1 MTGRATPFHH
11 AGECVVNH
19 LRPAEGCRGL
29 VTGLASGSGREVV
42 PRFAHNAHITA
53 AMTGGAASN
62 NSRVVICGAGKGH
75 SGLVTGLASGGGR
88 EVSGRFA
95 HDTRVAAAVT
105 GRATGHDPNVIH
117 RRARPEGCR

>member
-1 MTGRATPFHH
+1 MTGWATPFHH
-11 AGECVVNH
+11 ARECVVNH

-29 VTGLASGSGREVV
+29 VTVLASSSGREVV

-53 AMTGGAASN
+53 AMTSGAASN

-75 SGLVTGLASGGGR
+75 SGHVTGFAWGGGR

-105 GRATGHDPNVIH
+105 GRAPGCDPDVIH
-117 RRARPEGCR
+117 RRAWSKGRR